1 VLRREDIGCH
11 PEEDRRRRLLR
22 RYALYRDPDDL
33 ERLVVSYRSLARG
46 LARRYAS
53 ASPSTEDLEQVAYEG
68 LIKAIQRFDPDQG
81 SAFPSFAVPT
91 ILGELRRYLRDTVW
105 PARVPRPL
113 QERVRQVRLAAAAF
127 TARHGRSPTAREIA
141 DGLHCDTEAVID
153 ALEVSSS
160 LSIASLDARAPE
172 SENGRLSP
180 AELIGN
186 DDPGY
191 ERVECLTAI
200 EQALPALT
208 SGQKR
213 ALRLH
218 FGEDLTSREIARRLG
233 VSRSEAARELDA
245 AVTVLRQLQAA

>member
-1 VLRREDIGCH
+1 MSPREHIGRH
-11 PEEDRRRRLLR
+11 PDEDRRRRLLR
-22 RYALYRDPDDL
+22 RYARHRDPGDL

-46 LARRYAS
+46 LARRYAT
-53 ASPSTEDLEQVAYEG
+53 ASPSAEDLEQVAYEG
-68 LIKAIQRFDPDQG
+68 LIKAIQRFEPG
-81 SAFPSFAVPT
+81 RGTAFTSFAVPT

-105 PARVPRPL
+105 PAHVPRPL

-127 TARHGRSPTAREIA
+127 TARQGRSPTAREIA
-141 DGLHCDTEAVID
+141 DALHCDVEAVVD
-153 ALEVSSS
+153 ALEVTSS
-160 LSIASLDARAPE
+160 LSVASLDARAPE
-172 SENGRLSP
+172 PENGRLAP
-180 AELIGN
+180 AELVGS

-191 ERVECLTAI
+191 DRVECLATI

-218 FGEDLTSREIARRLG
+218 FAEDLTSREMARRLG
-233 VSRSEAARELDA
+233 VSRSQAARELDS